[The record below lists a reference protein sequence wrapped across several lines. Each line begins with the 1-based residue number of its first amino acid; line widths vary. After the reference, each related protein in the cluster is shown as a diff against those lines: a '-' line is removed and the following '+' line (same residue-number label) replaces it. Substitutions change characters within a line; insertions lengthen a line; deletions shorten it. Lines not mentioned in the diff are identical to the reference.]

1 MKEQC
6 QVCSQLREP
15 EELRTVTDFASQPW
29 RECKARTLDAEG
41 RNVCASKAG
50 PDELR
55 SLHDL
60 VANGVG
66 EDNSFILVR
75 AKWMGEGHT
84 RLEFI
89 ANCSQ
94 VDAVRLLTRVVHRII
109 NELPPDEKSVVLM
122 VRTPEQLKD
131 FVEGKP
137 NGSKEEDLN

>member
-1 MKEQC
+1 MSGDKPG
-6 QVCSQLREP
+6 P
-15 EELRTVTDFASQPW
+15 EELREVHEPVHA
-29 RECKARTLDAEG
+29 L
-41 RNVCASKAG
+41 
-50 PDELR
+50 
-55 SLHDL
+55 
-60 VANGVG
+60 VG

-75 AKWMGEGHT
+75 AKWVAEGHT

-89 ANCSQ
+89 ANCSE

-131 FVEGKP
+131 FVEGNP